1 MRPPSDERQR
11 REQQLLDRIKELD
24 LAHRNRLSATG
35 AGQALSLRYLRRA
48 LAQLASRPKI
58 PLLEDLQTA
67 DPRAVMVS
75 PVGHATVHIVSDKAR
90 ILTDPWLSPF
100 LYGLRRS
107 VAPAIT
113 PADLDRVSCIL
124 ISHGHREHLHPPSL
138 QRLPKAAVVIA
149 PPGFARDLSRLGFP
163 QVVELSPDESCQHGD
178 VTVTAVPARHEG
190 GKGKHSSANGYI
202 VQSPDV
208 AVFFAGDTGYFSG
221 FADVGRR
228 FRPDLALLPIS
239 GYAPLP
245 LRATHMSPL
254 DAAYALEDLNAK
266 VLLPIAYGIVPLGY
280 EPLDEPARW
289 LRAACESRGLLDR
302 LAMLAPGERLTVR
315 RAPVAGVVA

>member
-11 REQQLLDRIKELD
+11 REQQLLERIKELD

-48 LAQLASRPKI
+48 LAQLASRPATP
-58 PLLEDLQTA
+58 PLQDLAAPDGST
-67 DPRAVMVS
+67 VVVS
-75 PVGHATVHIVSDKAR
+75 PVGHATVHIVSAKAR
-90 ILTDPWLSPF
+90 ILTDPWLSQF

-107 VAPAIT
+107 TAPAIT
-113 PADLDRVSCIL
+113 PTDLARVTCIL
-124 ISHGHREHLHPPSL
+124 ISHAHREHLHPPSL
-138 QRLPKAAVVIA
+138 QRLPKNAVVIV
-149 PPGFARDLSRLGFP
+149 PPGLARDLSRLGFP
-163 QVVELSPDESCQHGD
+163 QVVELAPDQACQHGD
-178 VTVTAVPARHEG
+178 VAITAVPARHEG
-190 GKGKHSSANGYI
+190 GKGKSSGANGYVI
-202 VQSPDV
+202 QSPDV
-208 AVFFAGDTGYFSG
+208 AVLFAGDTGYFSG
-221 FADVGRR
+221 FIDIGQR

-245 LRATHMSPL
+245 LRAIHMSPL

-266 VLLPIAYGIVPLGY
+266 VLVPIAYGIVPLGY

-302 LAMLAPGERLTVR
+302 LAMLSPGEALTVR
-315 RAPVAGVVA
+315 RSPAARVVS